1 MRYRDDNPAYVAD
14 LILYVCFILFMF
26 AMIFHVTEVNE
37 RLTKIVDISKTPV
50 ITIKGNLLIFNV
62 INKRDIKP
70 REM

>member
-37 RLTKIVDISKTPV
+37 RLTKIEL
-50 ITIKGNLLIFNV
+50 NQ
-62 INKRDIKP
+62 NKDGK
-70 REM
+70 